1 MEEYAEITAVCTG
14 KDDHPNIFVE
24 KKEKIQEAE
33 LLDFISG
40 SLHMNESSCH
50 LIRLERFPVN
60 ESGKIRYSELEG
72 GECLTN

>member
-1 MEEYAEITAVCTG
+1 M
-14 KDDHPNIFVE
+14 
-24 KKEKIQEAE
+24 
-33 LLDFISG
+33 LDFISG